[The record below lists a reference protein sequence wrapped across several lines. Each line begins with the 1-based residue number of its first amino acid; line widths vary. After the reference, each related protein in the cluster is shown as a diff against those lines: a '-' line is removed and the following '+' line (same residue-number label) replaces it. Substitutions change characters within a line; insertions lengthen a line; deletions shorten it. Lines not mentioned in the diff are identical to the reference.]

1 MGEERKRV
9 SVPPHAANPRRGRST
24 GTRRTPSRQ
33 HHPLITARPPTSCS
47 SPLLPPQ
54 THLNPKSNPYQ
65 SKWSRLVR
73 AIHFSIWNS
82 PSASIFIDQTP
93 ASSKDLGVSTFEHLE
108 RSASLSACLLL
119 STALPPGTRFY
130 IPLAV
135 CSRALGSGIEDRSE
149 AAGTAVL
156 CAGGRLVKRN

>member
-54 THLNPKSNPYQ
+54 THLNPKSHPYQ

-119 STALPPGTRFY
+119 STALPRVLDSTF
-130 IPLAV
+130 PLQFV
-135 CSRALGSGIEDRSE
+135 PELWVRGSRIGPRLREQLCSVL
-149 AAGTAVL
+149 AADW
-156 CAGGRLVKRN
+156 